1 MLEGLMEIL
10 RDERRRSFQELRVR
24 RAARVTPS
32 HAAAEKVL
40 RRHWGGPSL
49 VPCCMEVS
57 AAPPRAARR
66 LHARLAAEEPR
77 FRASRP
83 VPSPASPASAV
94 VESVEPVARKTSISE
109 AETHAPGEVDSFQG
123 DKVVVQ
129 VVATVPA
136 VRPPATPVPAV
147 PDLDSRWDDLI
158 QRMASSEKSPASR
171 RGSAGS
177 MDTPPSSARSA
188 RSLGIG
194 QERVACLQ
202 SLWANQRPKLLAGT
216 WARHGAHR
224 ISFAL
229 PGCKPMDER
238 DHREEPDADASIDL
252 GSQTPSP
259 TFPGEGC

>member
-1 MLEGLMEIL
+1 MEIL

-32 HAAAEKVL
+32 HAAAGKVL

-49 VPCCMEVS
+49 VPCCMEAS

-66 LHARLAAEEPR
+66 LHTRLAAEEPR

-94 VESVEPVARKTSISE
+94 VESVDPVARNTSISE

-158 QRMASSEKSPASR
+158 QRIAILPVVMVGEELGIPITRDLPRGRLAARSRALRSSEKSPASR
-171 RGSAGS
+171 RGGHPSA
-177 MDTPPSSARSA
+177 
-188 RSLGIG
+188 
-194 QERVACLQ
+194 
-202 SLWANQRPKLLAGT
+202 K
-216 WARHGAHR
+216 
-224 ISFAL
+224 
-229 PGCKPMDER
+229 
-238 DHREEPDADASIDL
+238 
-252 GSQTPSP
+252 
-259 TFPGEGC
+259 